1 MRNAKKQDLKRGF
14 KISKMQKAIEF
25 FRESGLKENQIF
37 TQKILPNETNKS
49 SLFFAT
55 KNY

>member
-1 MRNAKKQDLKRGF
+1 MRQVRLKKRGF
-14 KISKMQKAIEF
+14 KISKMQKSHRV
-25 FRESGLKENQIF
+25 FRKSGLKENQIF
-37 TQKILPNETNKS
+37 AQKILPNETNKS